1 VTEELE
7 FFDEL
12 PDRPARGGATTRTRS
27 RVEAVIAAGGKWARW
42 PSKVYGKSLREIL
55 APFGEFEV
63 VDRADG
69 GEMRS
74 YVRYVGPS
82 KVGPSKVA
90 KLLMDAG
97 LAAPPTPS
105 PAAVGPTKVPP
116 NRVDKVGPV
125 HDTWVIECPSCHR
138 KLPVPQHANQAEV
151 AAVKAKH
158 REDRPKCDVE
168 LKRRGIEW

>member
-12 PDRPARGGATTRTRS
+12 PGRPARGGANTRTRS
-27 RVEAVIAAGGKWARW
+27 RIEAIIAAGGKWARW
-42 PSKVYGKSLREIL
+42 PSQVYGKSLRDML

-63 VDRADG
+63 VGRADG

-82 KVGPSKVA
+82 KVA

-97 LAAPPTPS
+97 LAAAATP
-105 PAAVGPTKVPP
+105 PAAAGPTKIPP
-116 NRVDKVGPV
+116 NRVDKVGPA

-138 KLPVPQHANQAEV
+138 KLPVPQHANQAQV
-151 AAVKAKH
+151 ADVKAKH